1 MKQPIEIKVGSMKTL
16 TTLIF
21 LLTLFSVM
29 PAFALFF
36 DFDDNEKPV
45 EWKEEGG
52 KWKVENGLYIGEEF
66 NAVEGITLIGEENW
80 TDLAFEATVR
90 KAEGNWMALVVRW
103 VDVNNHYGLWVNLGN
118 STAEWWVK
126 TGAYAQ
132 HGSGAIKLNKEKY
145 KLKIV
150 AKGDTFKGYYNDKL
164 VTTMEHKGHKQGRVG
179 LLVWQGSSGFDDV
192 SVKGPGIPELAVNPQ
207 GKLASTWARMKA
219 SY

>member
-1 MKQPIEIKVGSMKTL
+1 MKTL
-16 TTLIF
+16 NTLLGCVI
-21 LLTLFSVM
+21 LILTLFSVM

-36 DFDDNEKPV
+36 DFDDNEKP
-45 EWKEEGG
+45 EGWKEKSG
-52 KWKVENGLYIGEEF
+52 KWKVENGVYIGEEL
-66 NAVEGITLIGEENW
+66 NAIEGVTLIGEEDW
-80 TDLAFEATVR
+80 TDLTFEATVR

-132 HGSGAIKLNKEKY
+132 HSAGAIKLNKEKY

-150 AKGDTFKGYYNDKL
+150 AKGNTFEGYYNDKL
-164 VTTMEHKGHKQGRVG
+164 VTTMEHEDHKQGRIG
-179 LLVWQGSSGFDDV
+179 LLVWEGSSGFDDV
-192 SVKGPGIPELAVNPQ
+192 SIMGLGIPELAVNPQ
-207 GKLASTWARMKA
+207 GKVVSTWARIKA

>member
-1 MKQPIEIKVGSMKTL
+1 MKQDVEMKVDSSKTL
-16 TTLIF
+16 TTLVF
-21 LLTLFSVM
+21 LLVLFSLM

-36 DFDDNEKPV
+36 DFDDNEKPQ

-52 KWKVENGLYIGEEF
+52 KWKVENGVYVGEEL
-66 NAVEGITLIGEENW
+66 NAVEGVTLIGEEDW
-80 TDLAFEATVR
+80 TDLTFEATVR

-150 AKGDTFKGYYNDKL
+150 AKGDTFEGYYNDKL
-164 VTTMEHKGHKQGRVG
+164 VVTMKHKDHKQGRVG
-179 LLVWQGSSGFDDV
+179 LLVWQGSSRFDDV
-192 SVKGPGIPELAVNPQ
+192 RITGPGIPGLAVNPQ
-207 GKLASTWARMKA
+207 GKLASTWARMKTL
-219 SY
+219 Y

>member
-1 MKQPIEIKVGSMKTL
+1 MRQTMKMKVESTKTL

-21 LLTLFSVM
+21 LLTLFSVI

-36 DFDDNEKPV
+36 DFDNNKKPQ
-45 EWKEEGG
+45 EWREEGG
-52 KWKVENGLYIGEEF
+52 KWKIENGVYVGEEL
-66 NAVEGITLIGEENW
+66 NAVEGVTLIGEADW
-80 TDLAFEATVR
+80 TDLTFEATVR

-103 VDVNNHYGLWVNLGN
+103 KDVNNHYGLWVNLGS

-150 AKGDTFKGYYNDKL
+150 AKGDTFEGYYNDKL
-164 VTTMEHKGHKQGRVG
+164 VVTMAHKDHEQGRVG
-179 LLVWQGSSGFDDV
+179 LLVWEGSSGFDDV
-192 SVKGPGIPELAVNPQ
+192 SITGPGIPNLAVDPE
-207 GKLASTWARMKA
+207 GKLAWTWARIKTL
-219 SY
+219 Y

>member
-1 MKQPIEIKVGSMKTL
+1 MRQPTEIKLDSATIL
-16 TTLIF
+16 TTLVF
-21 LLTLFSVM
+21 FLTLFSVV
-29 PAFALFF
+29 PVFSLFF
-36 DFDDNEKPV
+36 DFDDNKKPQ

-52 KWKVENGLYIGEEF
+52 KWKVENGVYIGEEL
-66 NAVEGITLIGEENW
+66 NAVEGVALIGEADW
-80 TDLAFEATVR
+80 TDLTIEATVR

-103 VDVNNHYGLWVNLGN
+103 KDVNNHYGLWVNLGN

-150 AKGDTFKGYYNDKL
+150 AKGDTFEGYYNDKL
-164 VTTMEHKGHKQGRVG
+164 VVTMEHKDNEQGRVG

-192 SVKGPGIPELAVNPQ
+192 SITGPGIPELAVDPK
-207 GKLASTWARMKA
+207 GKLALTWARIKT

>member
-1 MKQPIEIKVGSMKTL
+1 MNSTKTL

-21 LLTLFSVM
+21 LLTLFSVI

-36 DFDDNEKPV
+36 DFDDSKKPQ

-52 KWKVENGLYIGEEF
+52 KWKVENGVYVGEEL
-66 NAVEGITLIGEENW
+66 NAVEGVTLVGEENW
-80 TDLAFEATVR
+80 TDLTLEATVR
-90 KAEGNWMALVVRW
+90 NAEGNWMALVVRW

-132 HGSGAIKLNKEKY
+132 QDAGAIKLNKEKY

-150 AKGDTFKGYYNDKL
+150 AKGNTFEGYYNDKL
-164 VTTMEHKGHKQGRVG
+164 VTTMKHGAHKQGRVG
-179 LLVWQGSSGFDDV
+179 LLVWQGSSSFDDV
-192 SVKGPGIPELAVNPQ
+192 NIEGPGIPGLAVNPEA
-207 GKLASTWARMKA
+207 KLASTWARIKA

>member
-1 MKQPIEIKVGSMKTL
+1 MRQIVEIKVDATKTL
-16 TTLIF
+16 TTLVF
-21 LLTLFSVM
+21 LLTLFSVI
-29 PAFALFF
+29 PSFALFF
-36 DFDDNEKPV
+36 NFDDNEKPV
-45 EWKEEGG
+45 EWKETGG
-52 KWKVENGLYIGEEF
+52 KWKVENGLYIGEEL
-66 NAVEGITLIGEENW
+66 NAVEGVTLIGEENW
-80 TDLAFEATVR
+80 SDLTFEATVR

-103 VDVNNHYGLWVNLGN
+103 KDVNNHYGLWVNLGN

-150 AKGDTFKGYYNDKL
+150 AKGDTFDGYYNDKL
-164 VTTMEHKGHKQGRVG
+164 VVSMEHKDHKQGRVG

-192 SVKGPGIPELAVNPQ
+192 SITGQGIPELAVDPE
-207 GKLASTWARMKA
+207 GKLASIWARIKA